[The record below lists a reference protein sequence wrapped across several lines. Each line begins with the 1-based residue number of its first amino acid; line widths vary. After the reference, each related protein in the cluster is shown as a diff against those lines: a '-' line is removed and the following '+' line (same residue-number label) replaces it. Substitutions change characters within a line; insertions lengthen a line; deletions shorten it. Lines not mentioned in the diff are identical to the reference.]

1 MAAQRK
7 LTRLALTDTQGDAA
21 WRVREQVHT
30 QSAERM
36 DLAQSTLEYSASAP
50 AGWQVFVLR
59 GRDAAGA
66 LADGSLTYSPNEIQV
81 PHP

>member
-1 MAAQRK
+1 
-7 LTRLALTDTQGDAA
+7 
-21 WRVREQVHT
+21 
-30 QSAERM
+30 M